1 MNANDVETSIRN
13 GIRETTPDM
22 LDGLMDELGLQPE
35 ASPTMGGANAGLPAN
50 VAPLPS
56 ARRPRNWLRTIIPA
70 AAVLILVAV
79 GFFAAGNMNRATF
92 AVVGLDVNPSIELS
106 VDDRERV
113 IAANALNDDA
123 ATVLDGLELQGTDL
137 NTACHAVVGSM
148 LVNGYLRPDSNS
160 ILVSIQASDEKA
172 GKALEQR
179 ISKNLNSY
187 LENSEVAVAILGQY
201 VDDDEQLA
209 RFADAH
215 GVSLGKA
222 WLIQKLLAMPNTK
235 MDEASLLKLTT
246 QDLILLAQERKVE
259 ADTSIG
265 TSDASAYI
273 SKDEAADIALADAA
287 VNRADA
293 AGLLVEFD
301 CEDGALIYEVEFS
314 AGGTSYEYDIDARTG
329 KVVSN
334 EAEAADTGD
343 GGSGNAGSY
352 TESDDPD
359 DDDLDDDPDE
369 RDADDGDDGDDAF
382 DDDLDDDA
390 YDADDDDF
398 GQYAASDEHDDDGD
412 RDGDRDDG
420 DDDEDDD

>member
-1 MNANDVETSIRN
+1 MNSNDIETSIRN
-13 GIRETTPDM
+13 GIRETTPDL

-35 ASPTMGGANAGLPAN
+35 ASPTMDGANVGLPAN
-50 VAPLPS
+50 VVPLPS
-56 ARRPRNWLRTIIPA
+56 ARRPRNWLRAIIPA
-70 AAVLILVAV
+70 AAILILVAV
-79 GFFAAGNMNRATF
+79 GFFAAGNMNRETF

-113 IAANALNDDA
+113 ISANALNDDA
-123 ATVLDGLELQGTDL
+123 ATVLDGLQLQGTDL

-160 ILVSIQASDEKA
+160 ILVSIQASDEQA

-201 VDDDEQLA
+201 VNDDEQLA
-209 RFADAH
+209 RFADAQ
-215 GVSLGKA
+215 GISLGKA

-235 MDEASLLKLTT
+235 MNEASLLKLTT

-265 TSDASAYI
+265 TSDTSAYI
-273 SKDEAADIALADAA
+273 SKDKAADIALADAT
-287 VNRADA
+287 VSRDNA
-293 AGLLVEFD
+293 AGLQVEFD

-314 AGGTSYEYDIDARTG
+314 AGGTNYEYDIDARTG

-334 EAEAADTGD
+334 ETEAADPGD
-343 GGSGNAGSY
+343 GDGENAGAY
-352 TESDDPD
+352 TED
-359 DDDLDDDPDE
+359 DDDLDDDSDE
-369 RDADDGDDGDDAF
+369 RDSDDGDDDADDTF
-382 DDDLDDDA
+382 DDNLDDDA
-390 YDADDDDF
+390 YDADDDDDDDF
-398 GQYAASDEHDDDGD
+398 GQYAASDERDDDDDDRGGD
-412 RDGDRDDG
+412 R